1 MDYQKI
7 TEEEFLAQYEAA
19 CEAGRIADL
28 TEPRA
33 KSVKYNP
40 ETGRIDVELKLGQ
53 AFSFPPSMFPHLAG
67 LTPEQLAT
75 VETDSMGEGLIW
87 EEANLDVA
95 TAGVLARIMG
105 DYKLQAFASRGG
117 KSRSKAKG
125 AAARI
130 NGRKGGRPRK
140 KVRPAE
146 YPTTTGYGVLQL
158 REPEHPWG
166 QVEGE
171 PGAPELAREDAPA
184 PPDSPE
190 AREG

>member
-1 MDYQKI
+1 MDYPRL
-7 TEEEFLAQYEAA
+7 TEEDFLAQVEAA
-19 CEAGRIADL
+19 READRMADL

-33 KSVKYNP
+33 KSVRYNP

-53 AFSFPPSMFPHLAG
+53 AFSFPPSMFPHLAA

-95 TAGVLARIMG
+95 TAGVLATIMG

-117 KSRSKAKG
+117 KSRSTAKG

-146 YPTTTGYGVLQL
+146 YPTTSGYGVMQL

-166 QVEGE
+166 AADEA
-171 PGAPELAREDAPA
+171 PGAPHPARE
-184 PPDSPE
+184 PDSAEP
-190 AREG
+190 RET

>member
-1 MDYQKI
+1 MDYPRL
-7 TEEEFLAQYEAA
+7 TEEDFLAQVEAA
-19 CEAGRIADL
+19 READRIADL

-33 KSVKYNP
+33 KSVSYNR

-53 AFSFPPSMFPHLAG
+53 AFSFPPGMFPQLAG

-75 VETDSMGEGLIW
+75 VETDPMGEGLIW
-87 EEANLDVA
+87 EEDNVDVA

-117 KSRSKAKG
+117 ASRSEAKVK
-125 AAARI
+125 AARI

-146 YPTTTGYGVLQL
+146 YPTATGYGTMQL

-166 QVEGE
+166 QADDE
-171 PGAPELAREDAPA
+171 PGGPPRPVEASAI
-184 PPDSPE
+184 PDSRD